1 MKRPIRVSGPITQ
14 TLLGCMA
21 FAVTLFLIVPVLIIV
36 PTSFSA
42 GSFLAFPPPGFSL
55 QWYERLL
62 ERDVW
67 AESAWL
73 SIWIALLVTLASTVL
88 GTLGAFGLVRGSF
101 WGQRV
106 VLAFILSPLIIP
118 GVIVAIAIYFFYA
131 QMRLVGSPIAIAI
144 AHTTIAVPFVVINV
158 SASLQGFDRRLEMA
172 AQNLGASHWDTFRLI
187 TLPIIRPGIFAGA
200 LFAFISSFDE
210 LIIALFIAGPRQ
222 VTLPLRMWESMKSS
236 LDPTLAAISVIAVSI
251 SVALFFTST
260 WLQARAKRR
269 TEALTETLVGGDA

>member
-1 MKRPIRVSGPITQ
+1 MKRSIRVSGPVTQ
-14 TLLGCMA
+14 AILAVMA
-21 FAVTLFLIVPVLIIV
+21 LAVTLFLIVPVVIIV

-42 GSFLAFPPPGFSL
+42 GSFLSFPPPGFSL
-55 QWYERLL
+55 QWYERLFS
-62 ERDVW
+62 RADW
-67 AESAWL
+67 GASAWL
-73 SIWIALLVTLASTVL
+73 SIWIALLVTLASTIL
-88 GTLGAFGLVRGSF
+88 GTAGAFGLVRGSF
-101 WGQRV
+101 WGQKV
-106 VLAFILSPLIIP
+106 ILAFILSPLIVP

-131 QMRLVGSPIAIAI
+131 RMKLVGSPIAIAI

-172 AQNLGASHWDTFRLI
+172 AQNLGASTFDTFRLV

-236 LDPTLAAISVIAVSI
+236 LDPTLAAVSVLAVSV
-251 SVALFFTST
+251 SVALFFTSH

-269 TEALTETLVGGDA
+269 SETLIGGDI